1 MKSTQSRAILFTNS
15 TTLIYF
21 TLNIR
26 VESKYVRILLNWN
39 AFLTRE
45 NDCFE
50 GQYLLVYRNQ
60 IFSGH
65 SSLVLDIR
73 RYILCSFLFRGV
85 LDRPKTRILK
95 YPVHQRAKKETSL
108 YISGC
113 VSTHALSIQ
122 RPCISI
128 SRKANFQMFFA
139 KCFGNKNVTCC
150 PTPVLFL

>member
-1 MKSTQSRAILFTNS
+1 MTVLKDSIYLFIET
-15 TTLIYF
+15 
-21 TLNIR
+21 
-26 VESKYVRILLNWN
+26 K
-39 AFLTRE
+39 
-45 NDCFE
+45 
-50 GQYLLVYRNQ
+50 

-85 LDRPKTRILK
+85 LDRPKTRISK
-95 YPVHQRAKKETSL
+95 YPVHQWAKKETSL

-150 PTPVLFL
+150 PTPVLLLWCLRRKCDRSTFISISITPWLPPGLQMAQDASRIVDLV